1 MDIRLLPACLILAAA
16 PLACAETINQSMEG
30 GMELSVTYPDS
41 VIQGQQF
48 PVSVLAENRGWEEK
62 QDVLLEFRS
71 DPQISARGPLA
82 VGSISE
88 GGSHGATLNFSAS
101 GPPATYYINIDYSH
115 ILLENNETPRA
126 PFSSDI
132 AVPITVR
139 EGPRVTVAT
148 SAPES
153 IFEGAEFPFGVNVT
167 PDSEL
172 RDLQIRIVPPDGIEF
187 RGQTQHAVR
196 GVEAG
201 QTVSVDSRILTPAAA
216 VSAESKLPFTVAVS
230 YEDTQGAESSE
241 SHTVQITLR
250 PRAFMEITTEGGVWV
265 GGVFIAPY
273 VSLGTLVGIPAGA
286 LVTLLVRRKKGRSG

>member
-1 MDIRLLPACLILAAA
+1 MPAFLILAAA
-16 PLACAETINQSMEG
+16 PLAYAETVNQSMEG

-41 VIQGQQF
+41 VVQGQQF
-48 PVSVLAENRGWEEK
+48 PVSVLVENRGWEEK
-62 QDVLLEFRS
+62 REIMLEFRS
-71 DPQISARGPLA
+71 DSQISAQGPLE
-82 VGSISE
+82 VGSIAE

-139 EGPRVTVAT
+139 EGPRITVVTST
-148 SAPES
+148 PES

-167 PDSEL
+167 SDSEL
-172 RDLQIRIVPPDGIEF
+172 RNLEVQIVLPDGIEF
-187 RGQTQHAVR
+187 RGQTHHTVY

-201 QTVSVDSRILTPAAA
+201 QTISIDSRILTPAAV
-216 VSAESKLPFTVAVS
+216 VSAESKLPFTVIIS
-230 YEDTQGAESSE
+230 YKDTQGAESSE

-286 LVTLLVRRKKGRSG
+286 LVTLLVRRRQGRSG

>member
-71 DPQISARGPLA
+71 DPQISAQGPLA

-167 PDSEL
+167 PDSGL

-187 RGQTQHAVR
+187 RGQTQHAVH

-201 QTVSVDSRILTPAAA
+201 QTVSVDSRILTPADV